1 MRRNTSRGPSF
12 FVYCED
18 NQDERLDLGPVET
31 GARPHHACCWP
42 KGEGGIGGD
51 FFTLAGGGGGSS
63 YFCPYLC
70 GIVWRETAVLPRR
83 GGGGGECMLRLL
95 KQRSER
101 MQLLCREKHI
111 PTGAMDIVITSLS
124 ETKDNVNRR
133 SGQPTGQG

>member
-51 FFTLAGGGGGSS
+51 FFTLAGGGGVLI
-63 YFCPYLC
+63 FVLICVALC
-70 GIVWRETAVLPRR
+70 GGKLPFCR
-83 GGGGGECMLRLL
+83 GAGVE
-95 KQRSER
+95 
-101 MQLLCREKHI
+101 
-111 PTGAMDIVITSLS
+111 GASACCVC
-124 ETKDNVNRR
+124 
-133 SGQPTGQG
+133 